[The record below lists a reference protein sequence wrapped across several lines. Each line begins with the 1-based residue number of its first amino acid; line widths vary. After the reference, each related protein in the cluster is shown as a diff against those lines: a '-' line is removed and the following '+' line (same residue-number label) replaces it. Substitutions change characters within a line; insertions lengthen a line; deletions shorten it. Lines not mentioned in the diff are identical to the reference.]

1 MISKSFTA
9 LDKPIQ
15 NVYYRSENI
24 VFLKDGEVSVI
35 YNRLL
40 NSPFWIDDEGYEF
53 IRCNETIDINEIQD
67 MDSEFINGLICNYVY
82 LPDNITE
89 QEIINRGVRSHLE
102 SICRGEY
109 TTLLDLRI
117 STLCN
122 FGCKHCIAATA
133 KTGQLMSFNQA
144 KNIIDL
150 YVDFLNHHRH
160 TAIDVHFGIAEPFL
174 VYEVIKGV
182 VQYVK
187 GTYPE
192 YESTFSVNTNL
203 SLIKEDQIIFLR
215 DNNVHLHVS
224 IDGLEKTN
232 DSIRVYKD
240 GSGTFSDIVNKIDLL
255 EKYGYPIFDIGVT
268 LTNKN
273 YHTFKSEIDE
283 FIVWCK
289 KRGITEIACEFDL
302 INSTDISTEEKVSFI
317 MDLIEKMA
325 TVGISFD
332 GTWSIPY
339 RNLLNASYAE
349 SAYAFCRGA
358 SGINL
363 SVDCNGDVYL
373 CSCSSKKICSINNIE
388 SEIKA
393 GGTFYSFV
401 EKNLLP
407 MQFTCNKCP
416 IAGCCVGQC
425 SVTKEYHPLF
435 DEKTQEQCDF
445 YVNITKALLLR
456 DAKLISKEVS
466 T

>member
-1 MISKSFTA
+1 MISESFAA

-15 NVYYRSENI
+15 NVYYRSKNI

-40 NSPFWIDDEGYEF
+40 NSPFWIDNEGYEF
-53 IRCNETIDINEIQD
+53 IRCNETIDLNAIQD
-67 MDSEFINGLICNYVY
+67 TDPEFINGLICNYVY

-102 SICRGEY
+102 SICRGDY

-144 KNIIDL
+144 KNIVDL
-150 YVDFLNHHRH
+150 YVDFLKLHRH
-160 TAIDVHFGIAEPFL
+160 KTIDIHFGIAEPFL
-174 VYEVIKGV
+174 VYELIKDV

-187 GTYPE
+187 ETYPE

-203 SLIKEDQIIFLR
+203 SLLREDQIIFLR

-240 GSGTFSDIVNKIDLL
+240 GSGTFSDIVDKIDLL
-255 EKYGYPIFDIGVT
+255 ERYGYPIFDIGVT

-273 YHTFKSEIDE
+273 YFSLKSEVDE
-283 FIVWCK
+283 FIAWCK
-289 KRGITEIACEFDL
+289 KRRITD
-302 INSTDISTEEKVSFI
+302 
-317 MDLIEKMA
+317 
-325 TVGISFD
+325 
-332 GTWSIPY
+332 
-339 RNLLNASYAE
+339 
-349 SAYAFCRGA
+349 
-358 SGINL
+358 
-363 SVDCNGDVYL
+363 
-373 CSCSSKKICSINNIE
+373 NIE
-388 SEIKA
+388 SEIKV
-393 GGTFYSFV
+393 GGSFYSFV

-407 MQFTCNKCP
+407 MQLRCNNCP